1 MKPTV
6 KAAWCFQGQ
15 RARGPERRVHGPP
28 GGPER
33 GRRVPWNMN
42 RAAASEK
49 KWQQTHANFLIF
61 RGV

>member
-6 KAAWCFQGQ
+6 KAAWCVQGQ

-28 GGPER
+28 GGPEK

-49 KWQQTHANFLIF
+49 KWQQTHANF
-61 RGV
+61 